1 LAVQQRISRKQRG
14 LPDRATLIWF
24 PEKMPQRKPALP
36 DLYALHQRHPGL
48 YEPLSLA
55 YADAAALCFADTHE
69 SPADLEVRHD
79 EEICV
84 REVAWL
90 EPAEEARASW
100 ANQDDATRDGA
111 YCVSL
116 AVVEAELGLVG
127 LERADRR
134 TGADFYI
141 GRPGSDLEDAQ
152 RLEVSGARTGDKR
165 DVSSRLRQ
173 KIEQARRGK
182 SNRPALACVIGFAAG
197 MVALQKVADDVEP

>member
-1 LAVQQRISRKQRG
+1 
-14 LPDRATLIWF
+14 
-24 PEKMPQRKPALP
+24 M
-36 DLYALHQRHPGL
+36 
-48 YEPLSLA
+48 
-55 YADAAALCFADTHE
+55 
-69 SPADLEVRHD
+69 DLEVRHD
-79 EEICV
+79 EETCV

-90 EPAEEARASW
+90 EPTEEARASW

-116 AVVEAELGLVG
+116 AVIEAELGFVG

-152 RLEVSGARTGDKR
+152 RLEVSGSRAGDKR
-165 DVSSRLRQ
+165 DVNSRLRE
-173 KIEQARRGK
+173 KIEQARRGQ

-197 MVALQKVADDVEP
+197 IVALQKVADDVEP